1 MIGIPIPPSRGTR
14 GRSTCVSHATGKGN
28 APLCILRTSVRV
40 GGLGA
45 GGVMGR
51 TLHELIGPFPGTEKR
66 REFSQALENAKRLS
80 LGEKL

>member
-1 MIGIPIPPSRGTR
+1 M
-14 GRSTCVSHATGKGN
+14 
-28 APLCILRTSVRV
+28 RV

-51 TLHELIGPFPGTEKR
+51 TFRELIGPFPGTEKR
-66 REFSQALENAKRLS
+66 WEFSQALENAKRLS